1 MDLNSDRI
9 DNRMDKYEW
18 KSSKRSRLGDDI
30 SDRDSD
36 QDSDT
41 SSLRRRRKKS
51 GNSETNIAN
60 KTNSRR
66 DMASSDDD
74 KCVTSKEN
82 HIFFYASVT
91 KKSVYALNNEI
102 MAMNRSFE
110 ELERNHPT
118 VRGMQPKPII
128 LHINSYG
135 GSVFAA
141 FAAIDFIQQSKIP
154 IYTVVEGATA
164 SAGTLMSVV
173 GKKRYIRPT
182 GSMLIHQLST
192 WFGGKMNEIEDEYKN
207 LEQMMDTIRTIYTK
221 HTRMT
226 EADLKEHLSHDV
238 WWMSAKCIEHGLV
251 DGIWRDGADGA
262 DTQANGQA

>member
-1 MDLNSDRI
+1 
-9 DNRMDKYEW
+9 MDKYEW
-18 KSSKRSRLGDDI
+18 KLSKRSRLGDDGDDDS
-30 SDRDSD
+30 SDHDD
-36 QDSDT
+36 
-41 SSLRRRRKKS
+41 SSLRRRRNKKATD
-51 GNSETNIAN
+51 SETNKETN
-60 KTNSRR
+60 KASQ
-66 DMASSDDD
+66 MASSDDE

-82 HIFFYASVT
+82 HIYFNASVT

-102 MAMNRSFE
+102 MALNRSFE

-118 VRGMQPKPII
+118 VTGMRPRPII

-173 GKKRYIRPT
+173 GKKRFIRPT

-207 LEQMMDTIRTIYTK
+207 LEQMMDTIRRIYTK
-221 HTRMT
+221 HTRMS

-251 DGIWRDGADGA
+251 DAVWGDSEQMGVFE
-262 DTQANGQA
+262 

>member
-1 MDLNSDRI
+1 MNDD
-9 DNRMDKYEW
+9 YEW
-18 KSSKRSRLGDDI
+18 KPNKRGHWCGTD
-30 SDRDSD
+30 DSD
-36 QDSDT
+36 
-41 SSLRRRRKKS
+41 LAINRRKTAKS
-51 GNSETNIAN
+51 TTDTTDSSATPTSTTSVTSPKKG
-60 KTNSRR
+60 
-66 DMASSDDD
+66 DMGASDDE
-74 KCVTSKEN
+74 KCVTSKDN

-102 MAMNRSFE
+102 MTMNRSFE
-110 ELERNHPT
+110 EFERTHPMI
-118 VRGMQPKPII
+118 RGIKPRPII

-173 GKKRYIRPT
+173 GKKRFIRPT

-207 LEQMMDTIRTIYTK
+207 LEQMMNTIRDIYVK
-221 HTRMT
+221 HTKMT
-226 EADLKEHLSHDV
+226 ETQLKEFLAHDV
-238 WWMSAKCIEHGLV
+238 WWMSAKCIELGLV
-251 DGIWRDGADGA
+251 DGVW
-262 DTQANGQA
+262 NGTTAEEV